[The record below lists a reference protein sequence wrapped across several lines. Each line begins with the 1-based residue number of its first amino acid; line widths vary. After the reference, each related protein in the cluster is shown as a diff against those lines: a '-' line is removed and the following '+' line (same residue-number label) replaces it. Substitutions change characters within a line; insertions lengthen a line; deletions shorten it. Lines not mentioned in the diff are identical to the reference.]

1 MEFFFD
7 RDGNPHILRILVA
20 LLAVVTGL
28 IIGGAQYSRWMG
40 WQLEPIERTSVDNVK
55 READWF
61 HQNAGF
67 LKSQFANIGVVQRE
81 LSAMGDGSK
90 LVGAK
95 KDLWLQKN
103 HDLSQAVTA
112 YNNACGQYQ
121 AAFDNFFHGSVA
133 PGNVPRDCRLAVNTV
148 Q

>member
-1 MEFFFD
+1 MMDLLFD
-7 RDGNPHILRILVA
+7 KDGNVRWGGIVL
-20 LLAVVTGL
+20 LLAILL
-28 IIGGAQYSRWMG
+28 IGVPIGVAQYNRWMG

-61 HQNAGF
+61 SQNAGF
-67 LKSQFANIGVVQRE
+67 LKSQYANIGVIQRE
-81 LSAMGDGSK
+81 LAAMGDGTK

-103 HDLSQAVTA
+103 KDLSQATIA

-133 PGNVPRDCRLAVNTV
+133 PANVPRDCRLAVGAP
-148 Q
+148 